1 MIIFS
6 AKFCCC
12 GRDSG
17 SDIFHADDGFLSKR
31 LLDPRTFAPEQ
42 PIEDELNFAN
52 RQCAGGRDMNDTS
65 SEFERLLGHAALKL
79 WPDLPRDVQE
89 LLFETAV
96 PNDPLIRNRLA
107 VFLHDRHPRT
117 AHPPKPTQLA

>member
-1 MIIFS
+1 
-6 AKFCCC
+6 
-12 GRDSG
+12 
-17 SDIFHADDGFLSKR
+17 
-31 LLDPRTFAPEQ
+31 
-42 PIEDELNFAN
+42 
-52 RQCAGGRDMNDTS
+52 MNDTAG
-65 SEFERLLGHAALKL
+65 EFERLLGHAALKL

-96 PNDPLIRNRLA
+96 PIDPVIRNKLA